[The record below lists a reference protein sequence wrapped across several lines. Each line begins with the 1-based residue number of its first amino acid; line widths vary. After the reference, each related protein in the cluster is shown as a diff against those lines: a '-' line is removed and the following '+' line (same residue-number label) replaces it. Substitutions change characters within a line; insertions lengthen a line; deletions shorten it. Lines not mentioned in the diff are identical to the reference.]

1 MRTAK
6 LLTATLLLFVSLT
19 ASAQDYNPFKSIGK
33 KGKILTLS
41 KGKYVEVFDYDTIQ
55 RIGTILFNIRTK
67 KVIKLLN
74 AEEINKKFSDNS
86 SSSRWYSP
94 DPLAAKFSQWSPYVF
109 VADNP
114 IRYNDP
120 DGRELVDPNGKH
132 VSVHFNKNGTLTF
145 SKNATADMKR
155 IANALNLTDAGRGQ
169 LKSAMGSDIKVKMN
183 ISQETKT
190 ETKADG
196 STGYTYGGTI
206 QGNMKE
212 SDNYGK
218 KVNADGTYGIKE
230 ASITIYEGTIK
241 EGIKEGSG
249 LKHEGLTMEQAIG
262 AVAGH
267 EIVHGTDKAEIN
279 KDLQYEQNNGGAERP
294 GSVREL
300 KPVKVE
306 TKIISQSKDNN

>member
-1 MRTAK
+1 MRTAN
-6 LLTATLLLFVSLT
+6 LLPAILFLFGSFTL
-19 ASAQDYNPFKSIGK
+19 SAQEYNPFKSIGK

-41 KGKYVEVFDYDTIQ
+41 KGKYIEVFDYDTIQ

-67 KVIKLLN
+67 KIVQLLDPDKIF
-74 AEEINKKFSDNS
+74 EKFSNNT

-94 DPLAAKFSQWSPYVF
+94 DPLAAKYVQHSPYVF

-132 VSVHFNKNGTLTF
+132 VSVRFNKNGTLTF
-145 SKNATADMKR
+145 SKNATADIKR
-155 IANALNLTDAGRGQ
+155 IANALNLTDAGKAQ
-169 LKSAMGSDIKVKMN
+169 LKQAIGSDIKVKMN
-183 ISQETKT
+183 ISQDAKIEKK
-190 ETKADG
+190 EEG
-196 STGYTYGGTI
+196 STSYTYGGTI
-206 QGNMKE
+206 QGNMNE

-218 KVNADGTYGIKE
+218 KVNADGNYGIKE

-241 EGIKEGSG
+241 EGIKDGSG

-279 KDLQYEQNNGGAERP
+279 KDLQYEQKNGGATRP
-294 GSVREL
+294 GSAREK
-300 KPVKVE
+300 KPEKVE
-306 TKIISQSKDNN
+306 NKIITQSKD